1 MTEEINQSIVENP
14 SEKEDNRLPYEKPKL
29 RKHGKVND
37 ATETTPVFGTR
48 IDTPF
53 GRFRALS

>member
-37 ATETTPVFGTR
+37 ATKAIPVPGFLDSTFG
-48 IDTPF
+48 P
-53 GRFRALS
+53 RFDFS